1 AADEATYKPVL
12 IISQTFELVQTVIT
26 LFSMILLLMQLA
38 WWLAVVA
45 LVVPIPSFI
54 ASSRYGWMGY
64 VRMRR
69 ESPERR
75 KMYYFN
81 RLMTDDDYNKEI
93 KLFNLGNFFIGRYR
107 QLADKFYKEN
117 QRILVRR
124 NMTGFYWMALS
135 LVANAGIY
143 IYVALQ
149 AVMGRITLGGLTL
162 YTQTAQQVG
171 QSFQA
176 LLDGLSNTYENN
188 LFVSTLFEFLEYKP
202 VITSP
207 EKPRPLVLSLEGKGL
222 EIEFRNVSFTYPGKD
237 PETEATLKNVSFSIQ
252 AGEAIALVGRN
263 GAGKTTIVKL
273 LTRLYDPDEGE
284 ILIGGRNIKEYDLK
298 ALREEIGVI
307 FQDYVSYYL
316 SARENIG
323 VGRVND
329 IDNLELVNSAAQK
342 SGADVIVEELT
353 DGYETMLGRWWKD
366 GTQLSGG
373 QWQKVALARA
383 FIRDARILILDEP
396 TSSLDARAEYEV
408 FAKFRELTEGKTA
421 IFISHRFSTVRL
433 ADRIFVLENG
443 VVLEDGSHEE
453 LMKVNGRYA
462 ELFNLQAEA
471 YR

>member
-1 AADEATYKPVL
+1 
-12 IISQTFELVQTVIT
+12 
-26 LFSMILLLMQLA
+26 
-38 WWLAVVA
+38 
-45 LVVPIPSFI
+45 
-54 ASSRYGWMGY
+54 
-64 VRMRR
+64 
-69 ESPERR
+69 
-75 KMYYFN
+75 
-81 RLMTDDDYNKEI
+81 
-93 KLFNLGNFFIGRYR
+93 
-107 QLADKFYKEN
+107 
-117 QRILVRR
+117 
-124 NMTGFYWMALS
+124 
-135 LVANAGIY
+135 
-143 IYVALQ
+143 
-149 AVMGRITLGGLTL
+149 
-162 YTQTAQQVG
+162 
-171 QSFQA
+171 
-176 LLDGLSNTYENN
+176 
-188 LFVSTLFEFLEYKP
+188 
-202 VITSP
+202 
-207 EKPRPLVLSLEGKGL
+207 VLSLEGKGL

-237 PETEATLKNVSFSIQ
+237 PETEATLKNVRFTIE